1 MRQDPSMWNN
11 ETNRYEYLGVWKYR
25 IEKESMVESNG
36 WIEFIRRYAVCV
48 RIVLSVR
55 EIATTRIGSKYVTSG
70 RKRGSSSLQTIA
82 LESVCLTRNRS
93 SAASESKA
101 QKGNGRDGRDY
112 RGRGGKR
119 RETDDYRRATE
130 LIWTSAYRSRT
141 NAKSYG
147 SVPSFSSFFSPPN
160 SFNYR
165 YPPPIIA
172 EN

>member
-25 IEKESMVESNG
+25 IEKESVVESVESNSLAHP
-36 WIEFIRRYAVCV
+36 ICV

-55 EIATTRIGSKYVTSG
+55 EIATTRIGLKYVTSG
-70 RKRGSSSLQTIA
+70 RKQGSSSLQTIA

-141 NAKSYG
+141 SAKSYG

-165 YPPPIIA
+165 YFPPIIA

>member
-11 ETNRYEYLGVWKYR
+11 ETNRYEYLFENIESKRNRWSSRLNR
-25 IEKESMVESNG
+25 IHQT
-36 WIEFIRRYAVCV
+36 IAHPVCV
-48 RIVLSVR
+48 KIVLSVR

-112 RGRGGKR
+112 RGKG
-119 RETDDYRRATE
+119 RETPRNRRLSAGHGIDLNERVSIANKCKE
-130 LIWTSAYRSRT
+130 LRFGT
-141 NAKSYG
+141 
-147 SVPSFSSFFSPPN
+147 FFFFFFLP
-160 SFNYR
+160 
-165 YPPPIIA
+165 A
-172 EN
+172 EFL

>member
-112 RGRGGKR
+112 RGKG
-119 RETDDYRRATE
+119 RETPRNRRLSAGHGIDLNERVSIANECKE
-130 LIWTSAYRSRT
+130 LRFGT
-141 NAKSYG
+141 
-147 SVPSFSSFFSPPN
+147 FFFFFFLP
-160 SFNYR
+160 
-165 YPPPIIA
+165 A
-172 EN
+172 EFL

>member
-11 ETNRYEYLGVWKYR
+11 ETNRYEYLFENIESKRNRWSSRLNR
-25 IEKESMVESNG
+25 IHQTIVHP
-36 WIEFIRRYAVCV
+36 VCV
-48 RIVLSVR
+48 KIVLSVR

-112 RGRGGKR
+112 RGKG
-119 RETDDYRRATE
+119 RETPRNRRLSAGHGIDLNERVSIANECKE
-130 LIWTSAYRSRT
+130 LRFGT
-141 NAKSYG
+141 
-147 SVPSFSSFFSPPN
+147 FFFFFFLP
-160 SFNYR
+160 
-165 YPPPIIA
+165 A
-172 EN
+172 EFL